1 MDTITTEETQF
12 LERLV
17 NSQVTLP
24 YQLTGN
30 RKLAGAA
37 WSKET
42 SAPLTK
48 WDRLLAWQ
56 MEWKQKL
63 KDGLR
68 FYFDVDGVL
77 GSGSDTLNSSSGA
90 YSRRTVTQKVSV
102 YKKRLLSHGARIIPF
117 FSSDPGSVN
126 ADVAVD
132 VDVLITYSDLVAG
145 AAAEFKQLKVWD
157 YDKLG
162 RFLQKLELDFRT
174 LGSEPKEPND
184 NHQPEDRLSDVH
196 YFNSRP
202 HVYLYFI
209 LQTYRPLIIKEW
221 DIATLNKTRRDRRD
235 LPYPVLKNS
244 TYGRCP
250 FVSDD
255 PINETSADRI
265 RKRYVRDRMNE
276 RYAVRLRRLY
286 LRSAR
291 PDIRGASNVD
301 TGSAFTDRQLYDYFN
316 PERLPTSAS
325 SFANLDK
332 LNLRR
337 QNTVQPQFKSF
348 SENFDRLHL
357 RKRGNERN
365 NLDGILEADED
376 TGAGNMEFISSS
388 DDTLETV
395 DMSQEDM
402 ALPTLCHYQ
411 YRSSLNLAELYS
423 SDNVPQGSDVRPSDT
438 DGRGKID
445 LNIHRPNYCQNCR
458 TFFQESISQH
468 LRTESHQR
476 YASDESQFSQ
486 IDRLLRILNQ

>member
-17 NSQVTLP
+17 NSQVALP

-37 WSKET
+37 WYKKT
-42 SAPLTK
+42 SAQLSK
-48 WDRLLAWQ
+48 WGRLSAWQ
-56 MEWKQKL
+56 LEWKQKL

-77 GSGSDTLNSSSGA
+77 GSGSNTLNSSSSA
-90 YSRRTVTQKVSV
+90 YSRRTVAQKVSV
-102 YKKRLLSHGARIIPF
+102 YKKRLLSHGAKIVPF
-117 FSSDPGSVN
+117 FSRDPGSI
-126 ADVAVD
+126 D

-145 AAAEFKQLKVWD
+145 AAAELKYLKVWD

-162 RFLQKLELDFRT
+162 RFLQKLELDFRN
-174 LGSEPKEPND
+174 LGSEPREPND
-184 NHQPEDRLSDVH
+184 NHQPEDRVDDVH
-196 YFNSRP
+196 YFDSKP

-209 LQTYRPLIIKEW
+209 LQTYRPLIVKEW

-255 PINETSADRI
+255 PITETSADRI
-265 RKRYVRDRMNE
+265 KKRYVRDRMNE

-291 PDIRGASNVD
+291 PDTRGASNID
-301 TGSAFTDRQLYDYFN
+301 TGSAFTDRQWFDYFN
-316 PERLPTSAS
+316 PEKLPTSAS

-332 LNLRR
+332 LNLGR

-365 NLDGILEADED
+365 NLDGILEGDED
-376 TGAGNMEFISSS
+376 AGGGNMEFISSS

-402 ALPTLCHYQ
+402 ALPALCHYQ
-411 YRSSLNLAELYS
+411 YRSSLNLTELYS
-423 SDNVPQGSDVRPSDT
+423 SDNIPQGSDVKPNDT
-438 DGRGKID
+438 HGSGKID
-445 LNIHRPNYCQNCR
+445 LNIHRPSYCQNCR

-468 LRTESHQR
+468 LRTETHRR